1 MEITMF
7 GNSTSLLWLFYC
19 NIYRIKILQFNKND
33 ISALLNFG
41 GDDKTWLQIQ
51 KKIDVNV
58 Y

>member
-1 MEITMF
+1 MF

-58 Y
+58 